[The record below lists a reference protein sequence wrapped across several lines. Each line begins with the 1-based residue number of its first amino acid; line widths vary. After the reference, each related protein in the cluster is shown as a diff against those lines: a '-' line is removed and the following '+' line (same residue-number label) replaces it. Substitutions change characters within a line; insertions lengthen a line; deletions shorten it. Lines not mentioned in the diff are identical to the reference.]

1 MANLWLKIKIWTKV
15 ILFGL
20 VFLYVLLFAISNYN
34 NKAKLWFFP
43 GKEPELPTLLIVLFA
58 FLGGIVVYF
67 LVRTTFV
74 TMRQVR
80 ELKERSRSAKLERA
94 VQDMQ
99 NKAAMLRAKPSG
111 TTAPEPEE
119 DETAPPHAS

>member
-20 VFLYVLLFAISNYN
+20 VFLYVLLFAVSNYD

-67 LVRTTFV
+67 LVRTTLV

-99 NKAAMLRAKPSG
+99 NKAAMLRAKPTG
-111 TTAPEPEE
+111 AATIPEPEA
-119 DETAPPHAS
+119 DETTPPQ